1 MFAVAL
7 GSFIS
12 PFIMLDA
19 FTLLSRHVFNWIQ
32 SIVEVPFLIRLQF
45 SRLIVSPGLVGI
57 FSGRDFLGSSFGLDV
72 RLPQQ
77 CSRIKT
83 PERKISTYGNNE
95 NGPKETHRTIFGSR
109 SWHTDYQRARG
120 RSEVRASWPRAR
132 YFPSAFTMVFYGLRA
147 RGHTGHM
154 VIINYSPR
162 WRW

>member
-57 FSGRDFLGSSFGLDV
+57 FSGRDFLGSSFCLDV
-72 RLPQQ
+72 RLP
-77 CSRIKT
+77 
-83 PERKISTYGNNE
+83 
-95 NGPKETHRTIFGSR
+95 
-109 SWHTDYQRARG
+109 
-120 RSEVRASWPRAR
+120 
-132 YFPSAFTMVFYGLRA
+132 
-147 RGHTGHM
+147 
-154 VIINYSPR
+154 
-162 WRW
+162 